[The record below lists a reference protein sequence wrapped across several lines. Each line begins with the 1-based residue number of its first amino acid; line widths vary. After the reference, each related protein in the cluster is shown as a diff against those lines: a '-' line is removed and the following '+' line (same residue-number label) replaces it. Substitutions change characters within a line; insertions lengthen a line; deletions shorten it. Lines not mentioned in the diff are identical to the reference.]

1 MELITQILAICG
13 AISVIGG
20 AVAVLSGWYKSWKAP
35 KEKQDNRIEQIEKR
49 ITNIET
55 SITGIN
61 QKLDNDYKNI
71 RNTRDDM
78 NLLMR
83 SMFNLIENKITGNN
97 IEGLKKTREELVNAM
112 TDKKPTF
119 PIEMNREKAEKIMR
133 DELAKWKARQEDL
146 L

>member
-13 AISVIGG
+13 AISVVGG

-35 KEKQDNRIEQIEKR
+35 KQKQDNRIEQIEKR

-97 IEGLKKTREELVNAM
+97 IEGLKKTRDELVNAM
-112 TDKKPTF
+112 TDKKP
-119 PIEMNREKAEKIMR
+119 K
-133 DELAKWKARQEDL
+133 EL
-146 L
+146 

>member
-35 KEKQDNRIEQIEKR
+35 KQKQDNRIEQIE
-49 ITNIET
+49 T
-55 SITGIN
+55 SIAGIN

-112 TDKKPTF
+112 TDKKP
-119 PIEMNREKAEKIMR
+119 K
-133 DELAKWKARQEDL
+133 EL
-146 L
+146 

>member
-20 AVAVLSGWYKSWKAP
+20 AVLVLSMICTTRKAP

-112 TDKKPTF
+112 TDKKP
-119 PIEMNREKAEKIMR
+119 K
-133 DELAKWKARQEDL
+133 EL
-146 L
+146 

>member
-61 QKLDNDYKNI
+61 Q
-71 RNTRDDM
+71 NTRDDM

-112 TDKKPTF
+112 TDKKP
-119 PIEMNREKAEKIMR
+119 K
-133 DELAKWKARQEDL
+133 EL
-146 L
+146 

>member
-13 AISVIGG
+13 AISVVGG
-20 AVAVLSGWYKSWKAP
+20 AAAVLSGWYKSWKAP
-35 KEKQDNRIEQIEKR
+35 KQKQDNRIEQIEKR

-112 TDKKPTF
+112 TDKKP
-119 PIEMNREKAEKIMR
+119 K
-133 DELAKWKARQEDL
+133 EL
-146 L
+146 

>member
-1 MELITQILAICG
+1 MEST
-13 AISVIGG
+13 
-20 AVAVLSGWYKSWKAP
+20 KR
-35 KEKQDNRIEQIEKR
+35 KQDNRIDQIEKR

-97 IEGLKKTREELVNAM
+97 IEGLKKTRDELVNAM
-112 TDKKPTF
+112 TDKKP
-119 PIEMNREKAEKIMR
+119 K
-133 DELAKWKARQEDL
+133 EL
-146 L
+146 

>member
-20 AVAVLSGWYKSWKAP
+20 AVAVLSGWYKSWKAT
-35 KEKQDNRIEQIEKR
+35 KQKQDNRIEQIEKR

-112 TDKKPTF
+112 TDKKP
-119 PIEMNREKAEKIMR
+119 K
-133 DELAKWKARQEDL
+133 EL
-146 L
+146 

>member
-1 MELITQILAICG
+1 M
-13 AISVIGG
+13 
-20 AVAVLSGWYKSWKAP
+20 
-35 KEKQDNRIEQIEKR
+35 EQIEKR
-49 ITNIET
+49 TTNIET

-97 IEGLKKTREELVNAM
+97 IEVLKKNREELVNAM
-112 TDKKPTF
+112 TDKKP
-119 PIEMNREKAEKIMR
+119 K
-133 DELAKWKARQEDL
+133 EL
-146 L
+146 

>member
-13 AISVIGG
+13 AISVVGG
-20 AVAVLSGWYKSWKAP
+20 AVAVLSGWYKSWKEP
-35 KEKQDNRIEQIEKR
+35 KEKQDSRIDQIEKR

-61 QKLDNDYKNI
+61 QKLDNDYNNI
-71 RNTRDDM
+71 RNTRNDM

-83 SMFNLIENKITGNN
+83 SMFNLIESKITGNN

-112 TDKKPTF
+112 TDKK
-119 PIEMNREKAEKIMR
+119 A
-133 DELAKWKARQEDL
+133 
-146 L
+146 

>member
-1 MELITQILAICG
+1 MEST
-13 AISVIGG
+13 
-20 AVAVLSGWYKSWKAP
+20 

-97 IEGLKKTREELVNAM
+97 IEGLKKLG
-112 TDKKPTF
+112 KS
-119 PIEMNREKAEKIMR
+119 
-133 DELAKWKARQEDL
+133 L
-146 L
+146 